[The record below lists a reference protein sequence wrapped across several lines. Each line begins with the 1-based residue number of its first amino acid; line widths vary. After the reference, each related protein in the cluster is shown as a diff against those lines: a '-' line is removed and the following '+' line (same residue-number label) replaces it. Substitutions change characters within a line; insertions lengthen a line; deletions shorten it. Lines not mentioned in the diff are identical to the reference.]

1 MSWQGSCFIRFPGGA
16 GEKKNRLTRGKYMRI
31 LLALS
36 FSLMMA
42 FLTNLSFAKA
52 ATPTSCHLMSEGI
65 FKGSWVK
72 HRILVNENVVY
83 GANDMDAI
91 LSQLDNLRD
100 QGLCQ

>member
-1 MSWQGSCFIRFPGGA
+1 M
-16 GEKKNRLTRGKYMRI
+16 KKRTGLQKGKIMRI

-36 FSLMMA
+36 FSVLMALM
-42 FLTNLSFAKA
+42 TNISFAKA
-52 ATPTSCHLMSEGI
+52 AIPSNTDRTSCDLTSEGI

-72 HRILVNENVVY
+72 HRILVGEDVIY

-91 LSQLDNLRD
+91 LSQLDNLRN